1 MLSTNTMDYNGLFGL
16 DFDMDREAMIEN
28 YETSLT
34 HAMTFQGVELDKDGK
49 AKQWRIENSWGKDSG
64 KDGFLIMSAEW
75 FHLYGGE
82 ADVRR
87 QYVPED
93 LLKIWDEGKDVQID
107 FWENLG
113 YSLGGR
119 NRK

>member
-1 MLSTNTMDYNGLFGL
+1 F
-16 DFDMDREAMIEN
+16 R
-28 YETSLT
+28 
-34 HAMTFQGVELDKDGK
+34 
-49 AKQWRIENSWGKDSG
+49 
-64 KDGFLIMSAEW
+64 
-75 FHLYGGE
+75 LYGGE

-93 LLKIWDEGKDVQID
+93 LLKVWDEGEDVQID